1 MKLNNIYLKILRNIS
16 MYSSNLCYEGDKVIR
31 INKDNQFFIEA
42 YIPDFLDV
50 PLYTRNVPE
59 LLRLMNEDTTVTV
72 DMNNSGYYIIVDN
85 GIGKVKYKMA
95 KKSVAEKEAKL
106 TTNDI
111 DGMFSKCEE
120 KIVKFNLPK
129 EKYDE
134 LMKISKMLEADRIS
148 ISSLNDNVIRLTS
161 YIKENKDDKQYFVD
175 IEVNHTHFEK
185 KLVFQLKIMD
195 FVNAIDYTFEVGTKL
210 TKNKD
215 LSIPIAKVTAFIDD
229 KIKVK
234 YLSLGDRERV

>member
-1 MKLNNIYLKILRNIS
+1 MKLNSIYLKILRNIS

-42 YIPDFLDV
+42 NIPDFLDV

-59 LLRLMNEDTTVTV
+59 LLRLMNEDTVVTV
-72 DMNNSGYYIIVDN
+72 DMNDSGYYIIVDN
-85 GIGKVKYKMA
+85 GIGKVKYRMA
-95 KKSVAEKEAKL
+95 KRSVAEKEAKISSI
-106 TTNDI
+106 TI
-111 DGMFSKCEE
+111 DGMFNKCEE

-129 EKYDE
+129 DKYDE

-148 ISSLNDNVIRLTS
+148 VSSIDDNKIRLTS
-161 YIKENKDDKQYFVD
+161 YIKESKDDKQYFVD
-175 IEVNHTHFEK
+175 IDVNHTHFDK

-195 FVNAIDYTFEVGTKL
+195 FVSANDYTFEVGTKL
-210 TKNKD
+210 TKSGD
-215 LSIPIAKVTAFIDD
+215 LRIPIAKVTAYVDD
-229 KIKVK
+229 KINVK